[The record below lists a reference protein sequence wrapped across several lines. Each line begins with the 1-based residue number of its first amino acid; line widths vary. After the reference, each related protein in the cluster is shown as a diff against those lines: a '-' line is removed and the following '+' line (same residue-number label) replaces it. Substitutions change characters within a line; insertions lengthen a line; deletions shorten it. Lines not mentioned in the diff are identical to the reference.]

1 MKALKILF
9 LLPLSI
15 MSLQMSAQ
23 IDDLLRNKD
32 ITWVAESYNDFVIDE
47 SRLDQIGKKTSR
59 TNPLKLINNSE
70 EVLDDRFAIQQWIVA
85 AARNEKLRGL

>member
-1 MKALKILF
+1 
-9 LLPLSI
+9 
-15 MSLQMSAQ
+15 MSSQ

-32 ITWVAESYNDFVIDE
+32 VTWVAETYNDFIIDE
-47 SRLDQIGKKTSR
+47 SRLDQNDKKTSR

-85 AARNEKLRGL
+85 AARNKK